1 MLSIVSSFKNNFP
14 GISEKAIE
22 ELFRAAVC
30 LHSNKRVHTCGGSSA
45 EPVKI
50 SRAYLAGMVKAFRM
64 CGQMPEFREEPTYN
78 GHGMCC
84 NVHGDVVGH
93 EKVYVEVHEQV
104 ELIEN
109 IVESW
114 IRDEM

>member
-22 ELFRAAVC
+22 ELFRAAVS
-30 LHSNKRVHTCGGSSA
+30 LHTNKCVHTFGGSSA

-50 SRAYLAGMVKAFRM
+50 SRAYLAGLVYAFRM
-64 CGQMPEFREEPTYN
+64 CGWMPDFKEYLVRDDLGGVAKLYIDP
-78 GHGMCC
+78 
-84 NVHGDVVGH
+84 D
-93 EKVYVEVHEQV
+93 EQV
-104 ELIEN
+104 ELIER

-114 IRDEM
+114 IHNEM